1 MHAHSQ
7 PSERSSANPLPP
19 PRSLLHHHHLHPYP
33 WPLKREGAR
42 GLRHSPRQ
50 TILEQL
56 SPSPL
61 TPHLVLPPLFSP
73 RGVLMDAG
81 CALGR
86 GERIARTVKTE
97 GEGRGSQSSEAAR
110 GVSSSGKG
118 RDGDSE
124 PRERQLFRT
133 SSPSSTARA
142 HNCAHQGAE
151 HLPPVP
157 GPAQPSS
164 PSSGA
169 RKGGHRAHGGPG
181 GDRTQRS
188 RVPTCAKGRR
198 WWPVRPPA
206 ALSLRCPLLEEVAAA

>member
-19 PRSLLHHHHLHPYP
+19 PCSLLHQNHLHP

-50 TILEQL
+50 TILKQL

-61 TPHLVLPPLFSP
+61 TPHLVLLPLFSP
-73 RGVLMDAG
+73 RGVLMDAR

-86 GERIARTVKTE
+86 GEQIARTTE
-97 GEGRGSQSSEAAR
+97 TAGGGRGSQSSEADW
-110 GVSSSGKG
+110 GISSSGVGG
-118 RDGDSE
+118 RDRDSE
-124 PRERQLFRT
+124 PGERQLFRT

-142 HNCAHQGAE
+142 HKRAHQGAE

-164 PSSGA
+164 PSSAA
-169 RKGGHRAHGGPG
+169 RKRGHLAHGGPG
-181 GDRTQRS
+181 GDRAQRS
-188 RVPTCAKGRR
+188 GVPTCAKGRR
-198 WWPVRPPA
+198 WWPVRQPA
-206 ALSLRCPLLEEVAAA
+206 ARSLQCPLLEEVAAA